1 MLPGLQHVRAQY
13 SHNLRKVL
21 APIAKQ
27 VGFPGSFHGLRHWFA
42 TFAMLQAPDIQVA
55 KVLGHAK
62 TSVTTD
68 MYGHLRDDEARKI
81 AVAFSVAVN
90 GGDVAPFASQ
100 NVPPV
105 GVEPTLCRF

>member
-1 MLPGLQHVRAQY
+1 
-13 SHNLRKVL
+13 
-21 APIAKQ
+21 
-27 VGFPGSFHGLRHWFA
+27 
-42 TFAMLQAPDIQVA
+42 MLQAPDIQVA

-81 AVAFSVAVN
+81 AVAVSVAVN
-90 GGDVAPFASQ
+90 GGDVVPFPSQ

-105 GVEPTLCRF
+105 GVEPTLCRV